1 MQVSGGGDD
10 YGHFVSLQSGSTFG
24 EDILLNEP
32 DIIWCSYPD
41 LRCSFPER
49 HFVAIPYHGLQCS
62 FLERH
67 YVAFPYL
74 PYLVS
79 LGSCSDVCQ
88 ETHVQCSFLERH
100 YVAR

>member
-24 EDILLNEP
+24 EDILINEP
-32 DIIWCSYPD
+32 NIIWCSYPD
-41 LRCSFPER
+41 
-49 HFVAIPYHGLQCS
+49 LQCS

-74 PYLVS
+74 VS
-79 LGSCSDVCQ
+79 LGNGCGNVQAGRRLCQ
-88 ETHVQCSFLERH
+88 EALL
-100 YVAR
+100 